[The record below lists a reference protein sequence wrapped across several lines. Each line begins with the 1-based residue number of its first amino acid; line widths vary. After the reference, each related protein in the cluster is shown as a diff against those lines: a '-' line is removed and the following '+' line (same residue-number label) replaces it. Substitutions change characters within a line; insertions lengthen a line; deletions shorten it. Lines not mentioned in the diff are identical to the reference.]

1 MSAPVRITSIVEGY
15 GEVAGLPVLLR
26 RLAAELGHYPD
37 VSKPH
42 RIRRTEFVTGAVAKA
57 HRLQR
62 QRAGAGGIVVVLCDA
77 DDAEDAESPRNA
89 KKQLEQVMTESYTE
103 TIHQPAF
110 SAVMDLEA
118 ARSRSRSFRR
128 FCDRLHTA
136 LQALPTDER
145 P

>member
-42 RIRRTEFVTGAVAKA
+42 RIRRTE
-57 HRLQR
+57 
-62 QRAGAGGIVVVLCDA
+62 
-77 DDAEDAESPRNA
+77 DAESPRNA

-118 ARSRSRSFRR
+118 ACSRSRSFRR